1 MKFADVSFALVL
13 AASLAGAALA
23 QSDGAEVK
31 VEGLRAD
38 PTQPVEV
45 TSETLTVDQTGGTA
59 VFQGN
64 VVVIQGDMKMTAPEV
79 TVHYD
84 KKDQSTIERIT
95 ATGGVTLVSPDS
107 AAEAR
112 DAVYTIE
119 TGVVVMTGAVLLNQ
133 GPSTMSGE
141 KLTVDLDDGT
151 GRMEGG
157 VKTVLM
163 PKGKKKE

>member
-1 MKFADVSFALVL
+1 
-13 AASLAGAALA
+13 
-23 QSDGAEVK
+23 
-31 VEGLRAD
+31 
-38 PTQPVEV
+38 
-45 TSETLTVDQTGGTA
+45 
-59 VFQGN
+59 
-64 VVVIQGDMKMTAPEV
+64 V

-84 KKDQSTIERIT
+84 KQDQSTIERIT

-107 AAEAR
+107 AAEGR

>member
-1 MKFADVSFALVL
+1 MKIADHCLALVL
-13 AASLAGAALA
+13 AASLTGSALA
-23 QSDGAEVK
+23 QTEGAEMKVK
-31 VEGLRAD
+31 GLRAD
-38 PTQPVEV
+38 PEQPVEV
-45 TSETLTVDQTGGTA
+45 TAETLTVNQTDGTA
-59 VFQGN
+59 VFEGN
-64 VVVIQGDMKMTAPEV
+64 VIVVQGDMKMTAPQV

-84 KKDQSTIERIT
+84 KEDQSTIERIT

-119 TGVVVMTGAVLLNQ
+119 SGVVVMTGAVLLNQ
-133 GPSTMSGE
+133 GPSTMSGD

-157 VKTVLM
+157 VKTILV
-163 PKGKKKE
+163 PKGKKRE